1 MGKVRVHELAREM
14 GLNSKEMI
22 AQLEKIGI
30 KVKNHFS
37 TLEEEEVRRIKS
49 LISTP
54 SSKGRIEGAPSP
66 VPTVAPIEQQVEK
79 QVEAQTEQQLRQ
91 LTEKSIP
98 QATKEGSRGVE
109 EKKKTETPSGRP
121 FPSGR
126 EATATGGIKEE
137 KFRPREG
144 AERAIVPGP
153 RGEQFAG
160 KKKFPPRPVQGASQ
174 PERQPYRGERPAAR
188 PGDRLVSTP
197 PGAKSI
203 PPPVGKPGFP
213 RAGEEKN
220 IPRVVDVAVDKT
232 IKPKEKGTKAMGDK
246 KGERMGSRVANKGM
260 PKKVA
265 EIGVRPGGKITYFHD
280 FDDERIEKLK
290 IGRKKTRPGGRDAK
304 GEAMRPPAPTLP
316 QAVTIGKSVTVQELA
331 GVLNITP
338 VELVKKL
345 MEIGVM
351 AAVNQEIDFDTA
363 AIVCTELGVTVH
375 PEVSTEEALMPEIV
389 DDPATMEERPPV
401 VTVMG
406 HVDHGKTSLLDAI
419 RRTRVTETEAGGITQ
434 HIGAYQVEVKGKKIT
449 FIDTPGH
456 EAFTAMRARGAQVT
470 DIAILVVAA
479 DDGVM
484 PQTVEAINHARAA
497 QVPIIVAINK
507 IDKPNANPDRVKQ
520 QLVEYGLI
528 AEDWGG
534 DTICVPVS
542 AHTKEGL
549 DTLLE
554 MILLMAEMMEIKA
567 NYNRPA
573 KGTVIEAQ
581 LDKGRGPVATVLVQ
595 HGTLRVGDYF
605 LVGLTYGRVRAMLDD
620 KGQWLKEATPS
631 TPVAVLGLNE
641 VPMAG
646 DIFQVVPDERTARQ
660 IIESRHN
667 RKRIEEQQKTARV
680 TLEDLFKQIQ
690 EGKVKELKLIIKAD
704 VQGSIEALKQS
715 LEKQSTDEVRVDIIH
730 TGVGAITENDI
741 MLAAASNAIVIG
753 FNVRPDSQVRKIAEQ
768 EKVDIRLYRVIY
780 EAIEDIRH
788 AMSGLLEPDIREVV
802 LGRAEVRAT
811 FKVPKVGVVAGCYV
825 LEGKMVK
832 GAGVR
837 VIRDGIVIHEG
848 RIESLKR
855 FKDDVREVLQGFE
868 CGLGVEKF
876 NDVKEGDV
884 LEAFTTEKVERVL

>member
-1 MGKVRVHELAREM
+1 MGKIRVHELAREM

-37 TLEEEEVRRIKS
+37 TLEEEEVRKIKS
-49 LISTP
+49 LLSSPGP
-54 SSKGRIEGAPSP
+54 SERAEGRPSP
-66 VPTVAPIEQQVEK
+66 VPTAAPEGKHAEEVMARPEGTARPSLAEK
-79 QVEAQTEQQLRQ
+79 QQPD
-91 LTEKSIP
+91 KP
-98 QATKEGSRGVE
+98 KEESRDTAE
-109 EKKKTETPSGRP
+109 EKKKPGIRP
-121 FPSGR
+121 VPAPHGGR
-126 EATATGGIKEE
+126 ETAVSGGIPREE
-137 KFRPREG
+137 KPRPRE
-144 AERAIVPGP
+144 
-153 RGEQFAG
+153 EQAAA
-160 KKKFPPRPVQGASQ
+160 KKKFPPRPGQGGGQ
-174 PERQPYRGERPAAR
+174 GERPHYRGDRPAPR
-188 PGDRLVSTP
+188 PGDRLAAAP
-197 PGAKSI
+197 PGTKNILPSA
-203 PPPVGKPGFP
+203 GKPVLLP
-213 RAGEEKN
+213 KAADEKN
-220 IPRVVDVAVDKT
+220 ITAA
-232 IKPKEKGTKAMGDK
+232 KPKEKSSKVVGDK
-246 KGERMGSRVANKGM
+246 KGDRMATRPVNKGL
-260 PKKVA
+260 PKKAGEVSS
-265 EIGVRPGGKITYFHD
+265 RPTGKITYFHD
-280 FDDERIEKLK
+280 FEDERIEKLK
-290 IGRKKTRPGGRDAK
+290 IGRKKQRPGGREGKSDS
-304 GEAMRPPAPTLP
+304 GRVLAPTLP
-316 QAVTIGKSVTVQELA
+316 PAVTIGKSVTVQELA
-331 GVLNITP
+331 GALNLAP

-375 PEVSTEEALMPEIV
+375 PEVSTEEALMPEII
-389 DDPATMEERPPV
+389 DDPSAMEERPPV

-419 RRTRVTETEAGGITQ
+419 RRTRVTATEAGGITQ

-497 QVPIIVAINK
+497 QVPIMVAINK

-520 QLVEYGLI
+520 QLTEYGLI

-542 AHTKEGL
+542 AHTQEGL

-595 HGTLRVGDYF
+595 HGTLRVGDHF
-605 LVGLTYGRVRAMLDD
+605 VVGFTSGRVRAMLDD

-631 TPVAVLGLNE
+631 TPVAVLGLND

-646 DIFQVVPDERTARQ
+646 DIFQVVPDEKTARQ
-660 IIESRHN
+660 IMESRQN
-667 RKRIEEQQKTARV
+667 RRRLEEQQKTAKV

-704 VQGSIEALKQS
+704 VQGSIEALRQA

-768 EKVDIRLYRVIY
+768 EKVDVRLYRVIY
-780 EAIEDIRH
+780 EAVEDIRS
-788 AMSGLLEPDIREVV
+788 AMSGLLEPDIREVA
-802 LGRAEVRAT
+802 LGKAEVRAT

-837 VIRDGIVIHEG
+837 VVRDGIVIHEG
-848 RIESLKR
+848 RIDSLKR

-876 NDVKEGDV
+876 NDIKEGDI